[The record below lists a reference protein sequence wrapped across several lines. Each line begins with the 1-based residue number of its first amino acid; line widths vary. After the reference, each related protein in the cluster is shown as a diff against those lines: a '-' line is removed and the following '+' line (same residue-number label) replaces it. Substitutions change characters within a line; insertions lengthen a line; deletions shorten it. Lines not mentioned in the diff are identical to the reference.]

1 MNISLICVGKI
12 KEDYLKEGISE
23 YLKRIKPFCT
33 FNLIELKE
41 VNNYDDE
48 RNINEE
54 GKLILDNI
62 NDNNYVITLEIEG
75 KELSSVELSN
85 LISNHYTYNNK
96 EIVFVI
102 GGSCGLSNE
111 VKRRSD
117 YHLSFSKLTFPH
129 QLMRMIFL
137 EQLYRALTIMNNMKY
152 HK

>member
-12 KEDYLKEGISE
+12 KEDYLKEGINE
-23 YLKRIKPFCT
+23 YLKRIKPFCS
-33 FNLIELKE
+33 FNVIELKE
-41 VNNYDDE
+41 INNYDDE

-75 KELSSVELSN
+75 KELSSVELSEF
-85 LISNHYTYNNK
+85 ISNHYTYNNK
-96 EIVFVI
+96 DLVFVI

-111 VKRRSD
+111 VKKRSN

-129 QLMRMIFL
+129 QLMRMIFV
-137 EQLYRALTIMNNMKY
+137 EQLYRALTIINNMKY

>member
-12 KEDYLKEGISE
+12 KEDYLKEGINE
-23 YLKRIKPFCT
+23 YLKRIKPFCS
-33 FNLIELKE
+33 FNVIELKE

-75 KELSSVELSN
+75 KELSSVELSEF
-85 LISNHYTYNNK
+85 ISNHYTYNNK
-96 EIVFVI
+96 DLVFVI

-111 VKRRSD
+111 VKKRSN

-129 QLMRMIFL
+129 QLMRMIFV
-137 EQLYRALTIMNNMKY
+137 EQLYRALTIINNMKY